1 MKEIITYR
9 LEKKRDASVKK
20 LVSVL
25 LVITLLVSAAGL
37 SAADGEKKVLVQSIK
52 IKNQKVTLPVGKSL
66 KLTVEIRPKN
76 ASNTKLKWRSLNQKI
91 CTVENG
97 KITAVGVGKCSV
109 ECTAEDGSKK
119 TAKILVTVY
128 EPGTPILFRNVPWG
142 SDMATVIE
150 KGGFARYSK
159 KFKSPNA
166 FCDQLTADYL
176 NGYFP
181 YDGCQTGFSVTT
193 KPSGFDV
200 EGYKPDY
207 ASMVFAYG
215 SEDGKIVTDR
225 EKAQLILGQYSFY
238 PQDAIKSSNAVRDLT
253 TKLTRLYGKPIQ
265 TGDTPRKEGAV
276 TFDWSNKHT
285 VWMDDNG
292 NEVVLSYT
300 DYSIR
305 LNYIWAKADKRLK
318 AIYNKLYKPEK
329 DQSDH
334 SK

>member
-1 MKEIITYR
+1 M
-9 LEKKRDASVKK
+9 KK

-37 SAADGEKKVLVQSIK
+37 SVADGEKKVLIQSIT
-52 IKNQKVTLPVGKSL
+52 IKNQKVTLPAGQSL
-66 KLTVEIRPKN
+66 KLTVEIIPKN
-76 ASNTKLKWRSLNQKI
+76 ASNTKLKWRSYNQKI
-91 CTVENG
+91 CTVKDG
-97 KITAVGVGKCSV
+97 KITAVGAGKCSI
-109 ECTAEDGSKK
+109 ECMAEDGSKR

-128 EPGTPILFRNVPWG
+128 EPSPPILFRNVPWG
-142 SDMATVIE
+142 SDMAMAIE
-150 KGGFARYSK
+150 KGGFTRYSK

-166 FCDQLTADYL
+166 FCDQSTVDYL
-176 NGYFP
+176 NGLFP

-207 ASMVFAYG
+207 VSMIFAYG

-238 PQDAIKSSNAVRDLT
+238 PQDVKKSSNTVRDLT
-253 TKLTRLYGKPIQ
+253 TKLTRLYGQPIQ

-276 TFDWSNKHT
+276 TSDWNNKHT

-292 NEVVLSYT
+292 NEIVLSYT
-300 DYSIR
+300 DYSVR
-305 LNYIWAKADKRLK
+305 LNYIWAEADKRLK
-318 AIYNKLYKPEK
+318 TIYHKLYKPGK

-334 SK
+334 SN